1 MKLGLTKRQVEVL
14 AVIRDLIEEKDYAPT
29 YEEIAARASI
39 KSLGNVK
46 WFVDV
51 LADRG
56 HIIFQRSSR
65 RSIALL

>member
-14 AVIRDLIEEKDYAPT
+14 SIIRDLIEEQDYAPT
-29 YEEIAARASI
+29 YEEIAERGGI

-51 LADRG
+51 LSDRG
-56 HIIFQRSSR
+56 HLVFHRAHA